1 MSQTYGMESPKDHTK
16 VLHRMPVW
24 YLVVIESAGLKIAR
38 LFLATYEMVAEMDA
52 AVEEV
57 SSMIAGLTPVTG
69 ALGTQWDGPLAALS
83 PDERASA
90 AVYTLA
96 V

>member
-1 MSQTYGMESPKDHTK
+1 MESPKDHTK
-16 VLHRMPVW
+16 VSHRMPVR
-24 YLVVIESAGLKIAR
+24 YLVVIDSAGLKIAR

-69 ALGTQWDGPLAALS
+69 TLGAQWDGPLAAHS
-83 PDERASA
+83 ADERASA

-96 V
+96 L